1 MFPGPLNRK
10 ADIWYITYGGDDVDD
25 GSLYTQR
32 GSCVN
37 MSRYS
42 GHQTSLTCTWGPLVV
57 AHLIQI
63 HLGWIKLQIYLG
75 WI

>member
-1 MFPGPLNRK
+1 MFPGSLNRQ
-10 ADIWYITYGGDDVDD
+10 ADIWYIAKGEGDE
-25 GSLYTQR
+25 R

-63 HLGWIKLQIYLG
+63 HLGWIKLQIHLG
-75 WI
+75 